1 MPPTTGYSFGDVL
14 LVPFPFTDQAGT
26 KKRPAV
32 IISSTAYNSAQRDL
46 VIMAV
51 TSQLKP
57 SGTLGEALLAHW
69 QAAGL
74 IKPSAIKPVIT
85 TIEQA
90 LVIRRLGQ
98 LTTEDQQALRIALS
112 KILG

>member
-14 LVPFPFTDQAGT
+14 LVPFPFTDQVGT

-32 IISSTAYNSAQRDL
+32 IISSAAYNNAQRDL

-51 TSQLKP
+51 TSQLRL
-57 SGTLGEALLAHW
+57 SGALGETLVTNW

-74 IKPSAIKPVIT
+74 LKPSAVKPVIT
-85 TIEQA
+85 TIEQT

-98 LTTEDQQALRIALS
+98 FTTEDQQALRGAIS
-112 KILG
+112 KIVD

>member
-1 MPPTTGYSFGDVL
+1 MPPTTGYNFGDVV
-14 LVPFPFTDQAGT
+14 LVPFPFTNQAGA

-32 IISSTAYNSAQRDL
+32 IISSAAYNTAQRDFI
-46 VIMAV
+46 IMAV
-51 TSQLKP
+51 TSQLRP
-57 SGTLGEALLAHW
+57 LGALGEAPVADW
-69 QAAGL
+69 EAAGL

-98 LTTEDQQALRIALS
+98 LTTEDQQALRSAIA
-112 KILG
+112 KIVG

>member
-1 MPPTTGYSFGDVL
+1 MPSTTGYSFGDVL

-32 IISSTAYNSAQRDL
+32 IISSAAHNSAQRDL

-51 TSQLKP
+51 TSQLRA
-57 SGTLGEALLAHW
+57 SGALGEALVANW

-74 IKPSAIKPVIT
+74 LKPSAIKPVIT
-85 TIEQA
+85 TIEQT

-98 LTTEDQQALRIALS
+98 LTTDDQQALRDAIAR
-112 KILG
+112 IVG